1 MMGSMNVKMQMLLL
15 ERLDVT
21 GRPGLL
27 LLDKEGGVYGDNE
40 WTEQK
45 LKKRDWQQHRGMTES
60 DGCRSHQGTGPL
72 QLIKERHKQAILWT
86 LPRAW
91 MSAGVKAHKLLLAQV
106 APKEPA
112 K

>member
-1 MMGSMNVKMQMLLL
+1 MLLADL
-15 ERLDVT
+15 GYCCWIKRVESMET
-21 GRPGLL
+21 MNGPS
-27 LLDKEGGVYGDNE
+27 KSS
-40 WTEQK
+40 
-45 LKKRDWQQHRGMTES
+45 KKRDWQQHRGMTES